1 MFGRSFWDNVV
12 LCASFWPYDQHSIDV
27 RNSQG
32 KTEEWWAA
40 EMNSQLQK
48 RFHLDRNL
56 TVSRQKSNSIT
67 QVSYPFGYSLNP

>member
-1 MFGRSFWDNVV
+1 MFGRGFWDNVV

-32 KTEEWWAA
+32 KTEEWWTS

-48 RFHLDRNL
+48 RFHLYRNL
-56 TVSRQKSNSIT
+56 TVSLTHLLLKVMQEM
-67 QVSYPFGYSLNP
+67 G